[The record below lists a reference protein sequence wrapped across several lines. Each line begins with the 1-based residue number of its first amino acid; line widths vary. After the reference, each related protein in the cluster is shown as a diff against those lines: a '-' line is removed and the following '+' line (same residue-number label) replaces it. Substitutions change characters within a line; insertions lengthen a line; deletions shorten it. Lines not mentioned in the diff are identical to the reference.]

1 MIDHQQL
8 ACKTMLA
15 TTPSLFASRSQY
27 LGLKQNKSSSASAF
41 SGVWRH
47 IAQEKKMEYI
57 EQKEVASTYQSN
69 SRAEDGEQPCSQWNT
84 LCEGV
89 LIPLGSLFVV
99 FLFMLGVMLI
109 TT

>member
-1 MIDHQQL
+1 
-8 ACKTMLA
+8 
-15 TTPSLFASRSQY
+15 
-27 LGLKQNKSSSASAF
+27 
-41 SGVWRH
+41 
-47 IAQEKKMEYI
+47 MEYI
-57 EQKEVASTYQSN
+57 EQKEITSNYQSN
-69 SRAEDGEQPCSQWNT
+69 SRAEDGQMERSQWNT

>member
-1 MIDHQQL
+1 
-8 ACKTMLA
+8 
-15 TTPSLFASRSQY
+15 
-27 LGLKQNKSSSASAF
+27 
-41 SGVWRH
+41 
-47 IAQEKKMEYI
+47 MEYI
-57 EQKEVASTYQSN
+57 EQKEIAPTYQSN
-69 SRAEDGEQPCSQWNT
+69 SRAEDGLLLGSQWTT

>member
-1 MIDHQQL
+1 MHVRSRQPHYCSSHHAASTFGLKIKRSNS
-8 ACKTMLA
+8 A
-15 TTPSLFASRSQY
+15 SLFGAQ
-27 LGLKQNKSSSASAF
+27 
-41 SGVWRH
+41 RH

-57 EQKEVASTYQSN
+57 ERKEIAPTYQSN
-69 SRAEDGEQPCSQWNT
+69 SRAEDGQLQRGQWST

>member
-1 MIDHQQL
+1 
-8 ACKTMLA
+8 
-15 TTPSLFASRSQY
+15 
-27 LGLKQNKSSSASAF
+27 
-41 SGVWRH
+41 
-47 IAQEKKMEYI
+47 MEYI
-57 EQKEVASTYQSN
+57 EQKDIAPTFQSN
-69 SRAEDGEQPCSQWNT
+69 IRAEDGLLQGSQWNT